1 MSIHMLQRQWAL
13 TIKAQHQQS
22 HIPKP
27 EKLENHG
34 LSTKECNELHAPEF
48 VCSMYRKIL
57 QYTRKFM
64 TLLNY
69 LQVDGTNHKYE
80 EFFGG
85 WPDLELL
92 GSWPDLEFFG
102 FFVI

>member
-1 MSIHMLQRQWAL
+1 
-13 TIKAQHQQS
+13 
-22 HIPKP
+22 
-27 EKLENHG
+27 
-34 LSTKECNELHAPEF
+34 
-48 VCSMYRKIL
+48 MYRKIL